1 MTDAPTT
8 DELLDEQT
16 IQGYP
21 VYPELPW
28 DVEQFEDKFV
38 KVGDLTVRYWT
49 MGESGPPVILVH
61 GLGASVEFWVRN
73 IPILARHYRVFAV
86 DIVGFGRSDKPL
98 QYDWG
103 VERVA
108 DFMDDFLIA
117 IGLDKVHWVANSM
130 GGLIALVTAA
140 RHPGHTLSLTL
151 VDSAGFSRRVTWL
164 FRLMAIPLIGELL
177 MMLGTW
183 ALRFTLRRLFADPKQ
198 VPEHWVQAWA
208 RILQQPGARRSFL
221 RVLRSGIGPFGVK
234 RRILQIAESVVGQIA
249 CPTLILWGL
258 QDRIL
263 PFDGS
268 LRALS
273 QIPGAQLHV
282 WDGAGHLP
290 MLEKAAS
297 FNGVILNWLAETS
310 RPH

>member
-1 MTDAPTT
+1 
-8 DELLDEQT
+8 
-16 IQGYP
+16 
-21 VYPELPW
+21 
-28 DVEQFEDKFV
+28 
-38 KVGDLTVRYWT
+38 

-86 DIVGFGRSDKPL
+86 DIVGFGRSDKPM
-98 QYDWG
+98 QYEWD

-117 IGLDKVHWVANSM
+117 VGLDKVHWVANSM

-164 FRLMAIPLIGELL
+164 FRLMAIPLVGEL
-177 MMLGTW
+177 MTMLGTW
-183 ALRFTLRRLFADPKQ
+183 ALRFILRRLFADPKQ
-198 VPEHWVQAWA
+198 VPEQWVQVWA
-208 RILQQPGARRSFL
+208 RILQQPDARRSFL

-234 RRILQIAESVVGQIA
+234 RRILEIAEKVVGEIC

-263 PFDGS
+263 PFDGG
-268 LRALS
+268 LHALS
-273 QIPGAQLHV
+273 KIPGAQLHV

-310 RPH
+310 RRQ

>member
-1 MTDAPTT
+1 MTYPPATE
-8 DELLDEQT
+8 ELLEEQT
-16 IQGYP
+16 VQGYP

-38 KVGDLTVRYWT
+38 KVGDLNVRYWT

-73 IPILARHYRVFAV
+73 IPILARHYRVYAV
-86 DIVGFGRSDKPL
+86 DIVGFGRSDKPM
-98 QYDWG
+98 QYDWA

-108 DFMDDFLIA
+108 DFMDDFLNA
-117 IGLDKVHWVANSM
+117 VGLDKVHWVANSM
-130 GGLIALVTAA
+130 GGLITLITAA
-140 RHPGHTLSLTL
+140 RHPTRTLSLTL
-151 VDSAGFSRRVTWL
+151 VDSAGFSRKVTWL
-164 FRLMAIPLIGELL
+164 FRLMSVPLLGELM
-177 MMLGTW
+177 MMLGKGS
-183 ALRFTLRRLFADPKQ
+183 LRFILRRLFADPKQ
-198 VPEHWVQAWA
+198 VPENWVQVWA
-208 RILQQPGARRSFL
+208 KILQQPGARQSFL
-221 RVLRSGIGPFGVK
+221 RVLRSGIGLFGVK
-234 RRILQIAESVVGQIA
+234 RSILKAAQAVVGQIG
-249 CPTLILWGL
+249 CPTLIIWGR

-263 PFDGS
+263 PFDGG

-310 RPH
+310 RRQ